1 MDGAARTA
9 VCLTQQQ
16 QTKRYIK
23 YVFLQTLYKWLGL
36 FAIDATGD

>member
-9 VCLTQQQ
+9 LCLTQQQ

-23 YVFLQTLYKWLGL
+23 YVFTDV
-36 FAIDATGD
+36 I